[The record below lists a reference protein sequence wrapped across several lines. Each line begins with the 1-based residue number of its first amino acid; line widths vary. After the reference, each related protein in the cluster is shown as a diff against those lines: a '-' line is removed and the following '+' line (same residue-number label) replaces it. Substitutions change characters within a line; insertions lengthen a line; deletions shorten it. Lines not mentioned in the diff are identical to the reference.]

1 MKRYAA
7 ATIATLAVVAAFLAA
22 CGGGGSNKPATT
34 GPLPTPDA
42 VLSKA
47 TDAFQSMQ
55 TFHFRLEHD
64 NGGSPIPPGLTLIT
78 ADGDVIVPDRMSAK
92 LDAKAGQQTVNVSVI
107 GIGDQGWITNP
118 FSRQWQPLPSGTS
131 IKDIFDPAQGVK
143 AIIGSLQGAQVTG
156 EESVDGTA
164 CAVLDLA
171 AVSAK
176 LAYRTG
182 VLWVATSDGLPRR
195 LRLSLAN
202 GKPARELLY
211 LAYAHEKGRSLLTKL
226 EVRDLLAHGGGVAT
240 VLEFLSFERAQLDP
254 TLFEPRPVR

>member
-1 MKRYAA
+1 MRRSALAVAA
-7 ATIATLAVVAAFLAA
+7 ALAAIATFLAA

-156 EESVDGTA
+156 EESVDGTLCYRIEGTVA
-164 CAVLDLA
+164 SEVLQA
-171 AVSAK
+171 AAPIAK
-176 LAYRTG
+176 P
-182 VLWVATSDGLPRR
+182 GLTVGIKVWIGEDDSLIRQVYLVGPIAPDEPSNIVRR
-195 LRLSLAN
+195 LMLSKFGEDISIDA
-202 GKPARELLY
+202 PE
-211 LAYAHEKGRSLLTKL
+211 
-226 EVRDLLAHGGGVAT
+226 
-240 VLEFLSFERAQLDP
+240 
-254 TLFEPRPVR
+254 